1 MRINHFICMNFLSIS
16 MLNLSDLILDTAKTS
31 EKIERFICQEIQ
43 ESGLNGALV
52 PVSGGIDS
60 AVALAITVRTLGS
73 DRVRAVTL
81 PERDITPERDVADVM
96 RLVRRL
102 GVTCDTVEI
111 TPVMA
116 AMRETLPLYDP
127 SDRVA
132 FGNVKSRIR
141 MTFSYHYANSLGYM
155 VIGGSNKTEWMT
167 GYFTKHGDGGVD
179 LMPLADLYKNQIRQL
194 AVHLDIPENIRM
206 KAPSAGFWPGQTDEG
221 ELGIDY
227 DTLDLILY
235 GMEKGMPEE
244 EIAEALKVDLILVE
258 GVFERVRANEHKRRL
273 PLILRLSTASG

>member
-1 MRINHFICMNFLSIS
+1 
-16 MLNLSDLILDTAKTS
+16 MLEKESLVLDPKKTA
-31 EKIERFICQEIQ
+31 EKIEYFISSEV
-43 ESGLNGALV
+43 EKAGLDGAV
-52 PVSGGIDS
+52 VMVSGGIDS
-60 AVALAITVRTLGS
+60 AVNLALTARALGP
-73 DRVRAVTL
+73 DNVRAVTL
-81 PERDITPERDVADVM
+81 QDRDITSGSDITDVM
-96 RLVRRL
+96 RLTE
-102 GVTCDTVEI
+102 GYDVTCDTVEI

-116 AMRETLPLYDP
+116 TMRETLPLYDP

-132 FGNVKSRIR
+132 FGNVKSRVR

-194 AVHLDIPENIRM
+194 AVHLDIPESIRM

-244 EIAEALKVDLILVE
+244 EIAEPLKVDSTLVE